1 MSNPYSAY
9 KKQSVSTM
17 TPVEVVIKLYSETER
32 QLAIGV
38 SAIESKDIKKAHESL
53 MKAQELLGALRGS
66 LDMDIPI
73 SNNLDQLYDF
83 FQRSAANANLNKD
96 AEHAEELKKI
106 MPRAKWC
113 DTLICVPACNIQ
125 TAAKAFKDLR
135 ISVITTKRAYDEL
148 EADGFLYTVAGKGCF
163 VAEKNLDLIR
173 EQKLKELEDHLDA
186 AVELAAQCGVS
197 ALELMEMLRILLKE
211 EEPHV

>member
-38 SAIESKDIKKAHESL
+38 SAIESKDIKKAHEAL
-53 MKAQELLGALRGS
+53 MKAQELIGALRGS
-66 LDMDIPI
+66 LDKDVPI
-73 SNNLDQLYDF
+73 SKNLDQLYDF

-106 MPRAKWC
+106 IPMIADLC
-113 DTLICVPACNIQ
+113 D
-125 TAAKAFKDLR
+125 AFTQ
-135 ISVITTKRAYDEL
+135 ISQMT
-148 EADGFLYTVAGKGCF
+148 
-163 VAEKNLDLIR
+163 
-173 EQKLKELEDHLDA
+173 
-186 AVELAAQCGVS
+186 
-197 ALELMEMLRILLKE
+197 KE
-211 EEPHV
+211 EIEAQAKGHKK